1 LAPSL
6 RTFRVRWWFQTS
18 RDDHDHDRGFALR
31 RHYYCF
37 HSHAI
42 VPLHFTTIHT
52 NNPVLSNAQV
62 AVILQASAESATNRD
77 EELNQIYQKTHSYV
91 NRFNLMTN
99 AEKQRQ
105 EIVDEL
111 DNLQEYVYN
120 LCCCL

>member
-1 LAPSL
+1 MPSYT
-6 RTFRVRWWFQTS
+6 TF
-18 RDDHDHDRGFALR
+18 
-31 RHYYCF
+31 YY
-37 HSHAI
+37 H
-42 VPLHFTTIHT
+42 TIII
-52 NNPVLSNAQV
+52 VLSNAQV

-111 DNLQEYVYN
+111 DNLQEYVN
-120 LCCCL
+120 RLCIVWTRSIMMVRLPCHPPRSI